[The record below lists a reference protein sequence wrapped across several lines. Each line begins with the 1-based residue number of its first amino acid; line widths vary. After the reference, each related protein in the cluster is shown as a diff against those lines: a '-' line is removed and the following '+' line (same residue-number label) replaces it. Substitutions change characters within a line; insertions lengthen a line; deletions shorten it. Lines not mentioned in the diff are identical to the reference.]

1 MFVDMGQAKRED
13 VGSVDAI
20 EFPAIVQK
28 VQTLADGGI
37 RATFDMPETCVMQA
51 AELMAC
57 KRVEVALMVSV
68 TADKQENTGE
78 QSRNLETG
86 TKRKSEWQTA

>member
-1 MFVDMGQAKRED
+1 MDLGQAKRED

-57 KRVEVALMVSV
+57 KRVEVALKVTVSLLNSQ
-68 TADKQENTGE
+68 DQGNGISTGK
-78 QSRNLETG
+78 
-86 TKRKSEWQTA
+86 KRKSEWQTA

>member
-1 MFVDMGQAKRED
+1 MGQAKRED

-68 TADKQENTGE
+68 TADMINKLDHNGKSKLDTGK
-78 QSRNLETG
+78 
-86 TKRKSEWQTA
+86 KRKSEWQTA